1 MIGLLLG
8 VLALSELVAL
18 SGMSWKNLQRIDRLK
33 QEIVQSHQLEQ
44 LLFILQDQTPSKP
57 DKQKLLQAFL
67 HNQPQIP
74 DETRILLEQLQN
86 ILSHQAGRIDKNTIL
101 PVLHKTLSAQLK
113 AEESLLDKIY
123 ANNELELKLAIL
135 VPTGVVLLF
144 LLVGRFYFK
153 RFVTEP
159 INNLERLLTRL
170 AEGSRQPVE
179 PGKTD
184 PAIKALFDS
193 YNRLVNRLRELEQ
206 EHRQH
211 TASLEQEVR
220 QATHSLLEQSHS
232 LARAERL
239 AAVGELAASAAHEL
253 RNPLA
258 GIQVALENMCQDCQ
272 DRDMCERLQLVHNE
286 IKRLT
291 GRLNDLLVYSRQQPE
306 QPTHFILYDWIK
318 DLITLLNYQID
329 EKIHIKLE
337 CDPDIDVF
345 LPKNELR
352 QALLNL
358 ILNAIQSIGSQ
369 AGTVTVRVNIENKQ
383 LIIDVLDTGA
393 GFSDEFLQQGIR
405 PFASHKK
412 HGTGLGLP
420 MVLRFARAH
429 GGDLSVWNTEQGLAC
444 VRLTLSYLQ

>member
-8 VLALSELVAL
+8 ILALSELVAL

-44 LLFILQDQTPSKP
+44 LLFILQDQTPSKLA
-57 DKQKLLQAFL
+57 KQKLLQAFL

-74 DETRILLEQLQN
+74 DETRILLERLQT
-86 ILSHQAGRIDKNTIL
+86 ILSHQPGRIDKNTIL

-113 AEESLLDKIY
+113 AEEQLLDKIY

-135 VPTGVVLLF
+135 VPTGIVLLF

-206 EHRQH
+206 EHQQH

-258 GIQVALENMCQDCQ
+258 GIQVALENMCQECQ
-272 DRDMCERLQLVHNE
+272 DQDMCERLQLVHNE

-306 QPTHFILYDWIK
+306 QPAHFILYDWIK

-337 CDPDIDVF
+337 CDPAIEVF

-358 ILNAIQSIGSQ
+358 ILNAIQSIGDQ

-444 VRLTLSYLQ
+444 VRLTLGYLQ